1 MSVSKKLISN
11 AIYLFADWFI
21 LTLMSFLYW
30 LIAGKT
36 LLPQEYGI
44 VSTSVNL
51 ATLLSGISLLGLNS
65 AAWKLIP
72 EYLVRKQGG
81 KVNSLIRFVLKATI
95 FSSLIFS
102 LSLIL
107 LSSFLSSILKIS
119 QAVIFLV
126 AIALFILSLSSQLG
140 NIIYG
145 FQNMKRL
152 FLTDLCGQVTKV
164 SISAILIFLGFSYFG
179 PLLGFLFGILV
190 LSLLRFFSI
199 SFKGKFGKINKKEIF
214 FNYALPAFIAGLA
227 WIIFVNGQYVL
238 LTILKNPEAT
248 GIFTIAM
255 VLTSPIVV
263 MPQVLTQALLPI
275 ISQLSINHNSKAK
288 QSYLIQL
295 VFRYSLFVSLPVALF
310 LIIFSKQVIL
320 IVSRAEYL
328 PASQLFPILAF
339 ASIIYGLGNVF
350 LSNLYAI
357 GKTKLNRNIVIL
369 TTVTFFIIAVPL
381 IKHYSA
387 FGLSLAYFFAVTT
400 LSLLSFFFMKKFL
413 KITLP
418 WKNLWKIVIASS
430 ISFCFLYFAVS
441 LTPGLLIGIVFAIIA
456 GIIYLTILIP
466 LRFYSRE
473 DVETLEFLSTK
484 LPFFKKQILLLV
496 KLLSKHVKSY

>member
-11 AIYLFADWFI
+11 AVYLFADWFV
-21 LTLMSFLYW
+21 LTLMSFVYW

-36 LLPQEYGI
+36 LLPQEYGV

-65 AAWKLIP
+65 AVWKLIP
-72 EYLVRKQGG
+72 EYLARKQKG
-81 KVNSLIRFVLKATI
+81 KVNSLIRFSLKATI
-95 FSSLIFS
+95 LSSLAF
-102 LSLIL
+102 LFVLIL
-107 LSSFLSSILKIS
+107 LYPFLSSILKVS
-119 QAVIFLV
+119 QTVIFLA
-126 AIALFILSLSSQLG
+126 AITLFILSLSSQLG
-140 NIIYG
+140 MIIYG
-145 FQNMKRL
+145 FQDMKKI
-152 FLTDLCGQVTKV
+152 FLTDFCGQIAKV
-164 SISAILIFLGFSYFG
+164 SISAILIFSGFSYFG
-179 PLLGFLFGILV
+179 PLLGFLFGTLV
-190 LSLLRFFSI
+190 LSLLRFSPI
-199 SFKGKFGKINKKEIF
+199 SFKGKTGKINKKEIF
-214 FNYALPAFIAGLA
+214 FNYALPAFIASLA

-238 LTILKNPEAT
+238 LTILKNPEVT

-255 VLTSPIVV
+255 LLTSPIIV

-275 ISQLSINHNSKAK
+275 ISQLSIDHNSKAK

-295 VFRYSLFVSLPVALF
+295 VFRYSLFISLPAALF

-357 GKTKLNRNIVIL
+357 GETKLNRNIVIL
-369 TTVTFFIIAVPL
+369 TTVTFFLIAVPL

-387 FGLSLAYFFAVTT
+387 FGLSIAYFFAVTT

-430 ISFCFLYFAVS
+430 ISFSFLYFAVS
-441 LTPGLLIGIVFAIIA
+441 LTSGLLIGIIFAIIA
-456 GIIYLTILIP
+456 GIIYLAVLIP
-466 LRFYSRE
+466 LRFYSKE
-473 DVETLEFLSTK
+473 DVETLEFISAK
-484 LPFFKKQILLLV
+484 LPLFKKQISFLI
-496 KLLSKHVKSY
+496 KFLSRYTA